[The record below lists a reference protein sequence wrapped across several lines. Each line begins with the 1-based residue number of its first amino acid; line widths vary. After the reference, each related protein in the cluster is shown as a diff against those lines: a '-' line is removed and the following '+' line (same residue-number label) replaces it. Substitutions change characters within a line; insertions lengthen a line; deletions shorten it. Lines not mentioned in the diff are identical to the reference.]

1 MKEIGKN
8 VCTIIRIWKICF
20 LYPHAKTLAKTTKIM
35 LNDDDDDLELGTSI
49 AYRASS
55 ASYPA
60 AYLTISQ

>member
-1 MKEIGKN
+1 MEDLFPVPACQGLGKEN
-8 VCTIIRIWKICF
+8 EDN
-20 LYPHAKTLAKTTKIM
+20 A
-35 LNDDDDDLELGTSI
+35 DDDDDLELGTSI

>member
-1 MKEIGKN
+1 MHNNKDMEDLFPVPACQDLGKEN
-8 VCTIIRIWKICF
+8 EDN
-20 LYPHAKTLAKTTKIM
+20 ADDD
-35 LNDDDDDLELGTSI
+35 DDDDDLELGTSI

>member
-1 MKEIGKN
+1 MEDLFPVPACQDLDEDN
-8 VCTIIRIWKICF
+8 EDN
-20 LYPHAKTLAKTTKIM
+20 AD
-35 LNDDDDDLELGTSI
+35 DDDDDLELGTSI